1 MRKFYCVPM
10 TSPRH
15 SARRSLV
22 RIYELGSVTDSL
34 SIRNRIVIILVGLVH
49 PVLAVEDAGHH
60 HRTRLIAHGVDGGGR
75 GIDDGSDDLDDR
87 QCRGRGAVVGDD
99 VELERMCSSEYS

>member
-34 SIRNRIVIILVGLVH
+34 GLWNRIVIILVGLFH
-49 PVLAVEDAGHH
+49 PVLTVEDASDH
-60 HRTRLIAHGVDGGGR
+60 HRTRLIADGVDGGGR
-75 GIDDGSDDLDDR
+75 GSMTVPMIWMIGSAAA
-87 QCRGRGAVVGDD
+87 GKP
-99 VELERMCSSEYS
+99 